1 MSHSPTAARFAH
13 MVARHPVRWLVGSL
27 LMLTSLAVPAL
38 DMRVGQSDAGNEP
51 ESSTVRRAYDLVHDE
66 FGPGANGPLTVAFD
80 LNALGSQPGGA
91 ALRDVLRDVARKIGR
106 AHV

>member
-27 LMLTSLAVPAL
+27 LVLASLAVLAL

-66 FGPGANGPLTVAFD
+66 FGAGANGPLTVAFD
-80 LNALGSQPGGA
+80 LEGPGSEPGDLVLEQ
-91 ALRDVLRDVARKIGR
+91 ALREIG
-106 AHV
+106 